1 MLHFMREAS
10 KIGTTRE
17 DDTSV
22 LSSLDARTTCRNDQL
37 GQISHPPIPAT
48 ISPARPESAKASSRP
63 GTRLVPCKAAAGD
76 HLLLLQGV
84 AEMIPTARVQ
94 QGLS

>member
-10 KIGTTRE
+10 KIGSTRE

-22 LSSLDARTTCRNDQL
+22 LSSLDARTTCRMINMARFL
-37 GQISHPPIPAT
+37 THPSRCAKIRRSTGLAT
-48 ISPARPESAKASSRP
+48 
-63 GTRLVPCKAAAGD
+63 AGD

>member
-17 DDTSV
+17 DDTSI
-22 LSSLDARTTCRNDQL
+22 LSSLDARTTCRMINM
-37 GQISHPPIPAT
+37 
-48 ISPARPESAKASSRP
+48 ARFLTRPCRCAK
-63 GTRLVPCKAAAGD
+63 TRRSTGVAAAGD

>member
-10 KIGTTRE
+10 KIGSTRE

-22 LSSLDARTTCRNDQL
+22 LYSLDAKNDCRMINMARSL
-37 GQISHPPIPAT
+37 TRPSRCAKIRRSTGVAT
-48 ISPARPESAKASSRP
+48 
-63 GTRLVPCKAAAGD
+63 AGD

>member
-22 LSSLDARTTCRNDQL
+22 LSSLDAKNDLQEDQH
-37 GQISHPPIPAT
+37 GQISHPPIPC
-48 ISPARPESAKASSRP
+48 AKIRRST
-63 GTRLVPCKAAAGD
+63 GVAAAGD
-76 HLLLLQGV
+76 HLLLLHGV